1 MNNEV
6 LIGSDAPIGA
16 AAKLGANAWGGE
28 HEEPVD
34 DRTSNKVGTGAVDYM
49 II

>member
-1 MNNEV
+1 MNKEV
-6 LIGSDAPIGA
+6 LIGSDAPLGA
-16 AAKLGANAWGGE
+16 SAKLGANAWGDGE
-28 HEEPVD
+28 HEED